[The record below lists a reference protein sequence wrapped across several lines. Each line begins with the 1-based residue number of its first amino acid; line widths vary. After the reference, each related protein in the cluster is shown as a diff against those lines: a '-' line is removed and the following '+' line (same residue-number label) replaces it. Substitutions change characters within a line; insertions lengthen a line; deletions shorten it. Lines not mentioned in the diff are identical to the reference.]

1 MNWKTIYRHNFS
13 HSFSL
18 QKPPSRIFFFATRK
32 FWKYLVQFFLVGF
45 SSFLLSDYTSLLT
58 NPIFLSKNSS
68 LAKVM
73 MKKEKKLLSFIP
85 YCLHLIHILL
95 YIFQYLKYIIA
106 CVFQILFEIFGSEQ
120 KLNQSDDEEEK
131 VTIQHLVILPMV
143 HCSLEFIHIFLY
155 IFKYLK
161 YIFP

>member
-73 MKKEKKLLSFIP
+73 MKKEKKTIKLYSLLPSP
-85 YCLHLIHILL
+85 YSYFTL
-95 YIFQYLKYIIA
+95 YIS
-106 CVFQILFEIFGSEQ
+106 VFEIHYSMRFP
-120 KLNQSDDEEEK
+120 D
-131 VTIQHLVILPMV
+131 
-143 HCSLEFIHIFLY
+143 FIRDFWFWTKAQPKWWRRRKSNYTAFSYSPDGALQPWVYSYFPLY
-155 IFKYLK
+155 I
-161 YIFP
+161 

>member
-1 MNWKTIYRHNFS
+1 MNWKTLYRHNFS

-32 FWKYLVQFFLVGF
+32 FWNYLVQFLLVGF
-45 SSFLLSDYTSLLT
+45 SSFLLSDSTSLLT
-58 NPIFLSKNSS
+58 NPIFKNWS

-106 CVFQILFEIFGSEQ
+106 YVFQILFEIFGSEQ